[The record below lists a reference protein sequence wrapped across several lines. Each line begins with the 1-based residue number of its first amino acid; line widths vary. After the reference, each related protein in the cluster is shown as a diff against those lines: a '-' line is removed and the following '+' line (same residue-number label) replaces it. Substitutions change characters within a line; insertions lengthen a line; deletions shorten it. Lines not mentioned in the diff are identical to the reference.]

1 MNRRNVTLKDVANAV
16 GVHVSTVSRALDPKS
31 RHLITPELAE
41 KVLRV
46 STEMKYRPNVS
57 AYSLRTSRTR
67 TIGVTVPDI
76 TNPIFPPIIRGIED
90 GLDASGYA
98 AFVANTDSRPERDR
112 AIAENLLARGVDGLI
127 TASVTLKDEPLAEL
141 ARAGKAVVT
150 VNRRVEAPF
159 VSSVVND
166 EADGIRRVVEHLVRL
181 GHRHIGHI
189 AGPQALST
197 GLARCRAFV
206 GAAAAFGLPRD
217 DGLIAYADRFHE
229 TEGKRCA
236 GDLLSRTGGI
246 TAIVCA
252 NDRLALGALDA
263 LARLGLSCPADVSV
277 TGFNDMPMLDR
288 LQPPLTT
295 VRILQYEAGF
305 QAARIILDLAE
316 SKGATDPVHAVL
328 PVELVVRGST
338 AAPRAER
345 RSA

>member
-31 RHLITPELAE
+31 RHLITPEVAE
-41 KVLRV
+41 KVLRA
-46 STEMKYRPNVS
+46 SAEMKYRPNVS
-57 AYSLRTSRTR
+57 AYGLRTRRTR

-90 GLDASGYA
+90 GLEAHGYA
-98 AFVANTDSRPERDR
+98 AIVVNTDNRTERDL
-112 AIAENLLARGVDGLI
+112 AALENLLARGVDGLI
-127 TASVTLKDEPLAEL
+127 TASVPLEDEPIAEM

-150 VNRRVEAPF
+150 VNRRVEEPF

-166 EADGIRRVVEHLVRL
+166 EEDGIHRVVEHLVRL
-181 GHRHIGHI
+181 GHRRIAHV
-189 AGPQALST
+189 AGPQELST
-197 GLARCRAFV
+197 GLGRYQAFV
-206 GAAAAFGLPRD
+206 KAAAEFGLPRD
-217 DGLIAYADRFHE
+217 DGLIAYAARFHE
-229 TEGKRCA
+229 AEGERCTR
-236 GDLLSRTGGI
+236 DLLSRAVGI
-246 TAIVCA
+246 TAVVCA

-263 LARLGLSCPADVSV
+263 LGALGLCCPDDVSV

-295 VRILQYEAGF
+295 VRIQQYEAGLR
-305 QAARIILDLAE
+305 AAGIILDLAE
-316 SKGATDPVHAVL
+316 SDGAMEPVHAVL
-328 PVELVVRGST
+328 PIELVVRGST